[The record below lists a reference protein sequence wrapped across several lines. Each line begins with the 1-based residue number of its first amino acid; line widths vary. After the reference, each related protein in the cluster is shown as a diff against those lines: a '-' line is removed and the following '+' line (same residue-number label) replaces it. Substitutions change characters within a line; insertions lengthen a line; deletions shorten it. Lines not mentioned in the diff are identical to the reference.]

1 MISRKNK
8 LFYLLIPFL
17 ILIWSCAKISAPSGG
32 PKDKE
37 PPVVVKSVPENGS
50 RNFRGK
56 KLIITFNEYVVLDKI
71 NEKFMVS
78 PPTSKKPTVYL
89 RGKNLNVEFEDN
101 LKDSTTYTFNFQ
113 DAIRDLNEGNIIDNF
128 QFVIST
134 GSVIDSLS
142 VTGKVFSAL
151 NLNVPENTLVLL
163 YSNLSDSAVKK
174 QLPDYLSRVDQ
185 NGSFRIN
192 NVREGKYRLYAL
204 KDIDN
209 SKNYNVI
216 EEEFAFSDNPVEI
229 TPENNYLPVK
239 KDTTL
244 IKPGG
249 AVIID
254 SSLIDS
260 GNTLILFAA
269 QKKAH
274 YLTSSDRKMP
284 YQLIYTLSL
293 PPDSLKFRFS
303 IPGIGDEAYFME
315 KSRNNDTI
323 KVWLTDSTLFSM
335 PMITTIVSYPFT
347 DSTGII
353 VNRED
358 SVRMRY
364 IAPRAPRGK
373 VTRSPF
379 DVKYNISTG
388 SIKPGQQ
395 ITLTSQTPFKEPD
408 TSRIRLFETIKEN
421 KERIAYILI
430 KDTTNVCRYTILAK
444 LTEGGKY
451 LFIADSASLGNIY
464 GETCDSTGIKFSVL
478 ESKSFGK
485 MTLNIMNYKGPLIMQ
500 LLNNSEK
507 IISEKY
513 LKGGGK
519 VEFPL
524 LEKGTYRVRSV
535 FDLDGDGKW
544 TTGDFTKRRQPE
556 PVSYYFPGEIEI
568 KVDWEVEQDWNL
580 EVKNFKEQKLR
591 DIKKK

>member
-1 MISRKNK
+1 MIGRINK
-8 LFYLLIPFL
+8 LFYFLIMIL

-32 PKDKE
+32 PKDKK

-56 KLIITFNEYVVLDKI
+56 KLVITFDEYVVLDKI
-71 NEKFMVS
+71 SEKFMVS
-78 PPTSKKPTVYL
+78 PPMSKKPTVYL

-101 LKDSTTYTFNFQ
+101 LKDSTTYTFYFQ
-113 DAIRDLNEGNIIDNF
+113 DAIRDINEGNIIDNF
-128 QFVIST
+128 QFVISS

-142 VTGKVFSAL
+142 VIGKVFNAL

-185 NGSFRIN
+185 NGNFRIN
-192 NVREGKYRLYAL
+192 NVRKGEYRLYGL

-216 EEEFAFSDNPVEI
+216 EEEFAFSDNPIEI
-229 TPENNYLPVK
+229 TPEKNYFPVK
-239 KDTTL
+239 KDTSL
-244 IKPGG
+244 IKAGG
-249 AVIID
+249 SEIFD
-254 SSLIDS
+254 STLNYSE
-260 GNTLILFAA
+260 NTLILFAA

-284 YQLIYTLSL
+284 YLLIYTLSL

-303 IPGIGDEAYFME
+303 IPGIGNESYFME

-323 KVWLTDSTLFSM
+323 KVWLTDSTLFSI
-335 PMITTIVSYPFT
+335 PQITTIVSFPFT
-347 DSTGII
+347 DSTGITI
-353 VNRED
+353 NKED
-358 SVRMRY
+358 SVLMRY

-373 VTRSPF
+373 VTRQPF
-379 DVKYNISTG
+379 DVKYSISTG
-388 SIKPGQQ
+388 SLKPGQQ
-395 ITLTSQTPFKEPD
+395 IIITSQTPFKEPD
-408 TSRIRLFETIKEN
+408 TSRIRLYEIIKEN
-421 KERIAYILI
+421 KERIAYSLV
-430 KDTTNVCRYTILAK
+430 KDTSNVCRYTMLAK
-444 LTEGGKY
+444 LAEGKKY
-451 LFIADSASLGNIY
+451 LFIADSAALGNIY
-464 GETCDSTGIKFSVL
+464 GEKCDSTGIKFSVL

-485 MTLNIMNYKGPLIMQ
+485 MTLNIMNYKGPLIIQ

-507 IISEKY
+507 IITEKH

-544 TTGDFTKRRQPE
+544 TTGDFTKKRQPE
-556 PVSYYFPGEIEI
+556 PVSYFPGEIEI

-580 EVKNFKEQKLR
+580 ELENFKEQKLR